1 MKRLFTALLIAL
13 PAFAA
18 SAADLPSAAPLFAL
32 TLPALD
38 GQSVA
43 LASFKGKPLLVNFWA
58 RWCGPCR
65 KEIPDLAALQ
75 AKYKGRGLVIIGI
88 AVEDADK
95 RDHLRE
101 FGQAYEMN
109 YTSLIGGSE
118 ASIALMKALGNS
130 KAGLPFTV
138 IIDRDGRI
146 RSSELGA
153 MDQAEMEDA
162 VRPIL

>member
-13 PAFAA
+13 PAFAV

-65 KEIPDLAALQ
+65 KEIPDLSALQ
-75 AKYKGRGLVIIGI
+75 ARYKGRGLVIVGI

-109 YTSLIGGSE
+109 YTALIGGSA
-118 ASIALMKALGNS
+118 ASIELMKALGNS

-138 IIDRDGRI
+138 VIDRDGRI
-146 RSSELGA
+146 RSSALGA

>member
-1 MKRLFTALLIAL
+1 MKRLFAVVLLSL
-13 PAFAA
+13 QAFAA
-18 SAADLPSAAPLFAL
+18 SSAELPSAVPLFAL
-32 TLPALD
+32 TLPTVD

-75 AKYKGRGLVIIGI
+75 ARYQGRGLLVVGI
-88 AVEDADK
+88 AVEDLDK
-95 RDHLRE
+95 RAQLRE
-101 FGQAYEMN
+101 FGRAYEMN
-109 YTSLIGGSE
+109 YTSLIGGAE
-118 ASIALMKALGNS
+118 ESIELMKALGNG

-138 IIDRDGRI
+138 LIDRDGRI

-153 MDQAEMEDA
+153 MDRVEMDDA